1 MAFIELKDVSY
12 KYPYTKNFALQNVT
26 CSFERGKFYGIIGEN
41 GGGKTTLCNLI
52 RGLIPHFY
60 RGKLTGECLVEGKDI
75 REWDTAELSS
85 KIGYVFQNPFTQIS
99 GIKPTVFEEVAIGL
113 ENLGVPKE
121 IMLDRVAKVCE
132 QLDIGHLIK
141 NNPNELSG
149 GQRQRVAF
157 ASIIAMDTDTLVID
171 EPTSQ
176 LDPEGTESVFN
187 IINQLKHSNK
197 TIILVEHKIDL
208 IAEFEGFLP
217 ELTADYITD
226 DPTIGHGKVI
236 TTNEHFYNNLTRD
249 EAYAYLCQ
257 TVNAGGYTTRTNSFL
272 VSNGVKFNQNQFDAL
287 VCFAYNCGSYAITND
302 DDLSSI
308 LLNTGTGSTV
318 SIKAG
323 DTGFVNED
331 SVNLRQGAGTGFA
344 VVKTL
349 DINTKFTFIDAKLY
363 NSSWYKVRL
372 SDGTEGY
379 IYSSYA
385 TSDKNGGTR
394 DLNNVNKSQF
404 LQHFLQWHH
413 AAGEC
418 YWGLLTRR
426 IDEAEMFFYGDYL
439 NDGYLNKYNFSYT
452 CPHNPGFGI

>member
-60 RGKLTGECLVEGKDI
+60 LGKLTGECLVEGKDI

-208 IAEFEGFLP
+208 IAEFCDEILVMENGTIAFSGPTKEILAKRELMDHNAAIP
-217 ELTADYITD
+217 EVAKF
-226 DPTIGHGKVI
+226 GHAMEDAGKPLSEIPV
-236 TTNEHFYNNLTRD
+236 TLNEAL
-249 EAYAYLCQ
+249 E
-257 TVNAGGYTTRTNSFL
+257 L
-272 VSNGVKFNQNQFDAL
+272 VK
-287 VCFAYNCGSYAITND
+287 
-302 DDLSSI
+302 
-308 LLNTGTGSTV
+308 
-318 SIKAG
+318 
-323 DTGFVNED
+323 E
-331 SVNLRQGAGTGFA
+331 
-344 VVKTL
+344 
-349 DINTKFTFIDAKLY
+349 
-363 NSSWYKVRL
+363 
-372 SDGTEGY
+372 
-379 IYSSYA
+379 
-385 TSDKNGGTR
+385 
-394 DLNNVNKSQF
+394 
-404 LQHFLQWHH
+404 
-413 AAGEC
+413 
-418 YWGLLTRR
+418 RR
-426 IDEAEMFFYGDYL
+426 AR
-439 NDGYLNKYNFSYT
+439 
-452 CPHNPGFGI
+452 